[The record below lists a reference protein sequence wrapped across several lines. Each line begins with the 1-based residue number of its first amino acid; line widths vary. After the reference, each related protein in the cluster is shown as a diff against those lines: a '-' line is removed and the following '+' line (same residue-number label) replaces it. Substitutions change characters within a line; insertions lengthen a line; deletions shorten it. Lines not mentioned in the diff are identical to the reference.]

1 MKTLAGL
8 TACALLA
15 AFALRPTA
23 DDCCGGEKEAK
34 KCPVAKTPE
43 ECHAL
48 MVKAVVAKDGTAFW
62 CLLSLDSRKA
72 LLADAQ
78 DDKDH
83 VAKDTAA
90 KLGVTEAEF
99 GKMECEAIAIA
110 KLLAGIDDAAKKR
123 VEGEKLENLKV
134 DGKKATAVRE
144 SGDDKR
150 EVAFVKE
157 GESWFITLL
166 ADCAAGDGAKKDE
179 GECEGSDCGDEKDS
193 K

>member
-1 MKTLAGL
+1 MKTLA
-8 TACALLA
+8 ACALLA
-15 AFALRPTA
+15 AFALRSTA
-23 DDCCGGEKEAK
+23 DDCCGGDKEAK

-43 ECHAL
+43 ECHEL
-48 MVKAVVAKDGTAFW
+48 MKKAVVAKDGPSFW

-83 VAKDTAA
+83 CAEEVSK
-90 KLGVTEAEF
+90 KLGVTVEQF

-123 VEGEKLENLKV
+123 VEAEKLENLKV
-134 DGKKATAVRE
+134 DGKKATAVRV
-144 SGDDKR
+144 SGEDKR
-150 EVAFVKE
+150 EVTFVKE
-157 GESWFITLL
+157 GDAWFVSLMG
-166 ADCAAGDGAKKDE
+166 DCCAGDEKKDDKE
-179 GECEGSDCGDEKDS
+179 GDCEGSDCGDEKKDG